1 MGYRFSRS
9 LLAAVV
15 AASFALP
22 TAASAQLF
30 TTGPGTPGV
39 VGGFEDTPPAGVGQ
53 GVVVT
58 TATNLTQ
65 FGFYG
70 RTNSGD
76 YKFLIFENTTSTLLF
91 SQAVFLENT
100 ITGGEWLE
108 SGQISFNLDAGK
120 TYYFGLI
127 NYGAGYALSGT
138 SPPGTDSENGLALTG
153 GAIFYTNYSSPSQI
167 PPPDGQRPLSLSLRL
182 EGTQGA
188 TTTPEPSSMALL
200 GTGLV
205 ALVPMVRR
213 RRR

>member
-1 MGYRFSRS
+1 MRYRFSRS

-30 TTGPGTPGV
+30 NTGVGISGV
-39 VGGFEDTPPAGVGQ
+39 PVGGGFPTGVGQ
-53 GVVVT
+53 GVAVT

-65 FGFYG
+65 FSFYG
-70 RTNSGD
+70 VIFVSGN
-76 YKFLIFENTTSTLLF
+76 YKFLIFDQDNSTLLF
-91 SQAVFLENT
+91 SRDVSLGSIVSDGWF
-100 ITGGEWLE
+100 E
-108 SGQISFNLDAGK
+108 SGPISFNLDAGK
-120 TYYFGLI
+120 TYFFGFI
-127 NYGAGYALSGT
+127 GSNDHNPNVANGT
-138 SPPGTDSENGLALTG
+138 SPAGTHTENGLALTG
-153 GAIFYTNYSSPSQI
+153 GTVFYQNYDNPILLSVDSS
-167 PPPDGQRPLSLSLRL
+167 RSLSLRL

>member
-1 MGYRFSRS
+1 MRYRFSRS

-15 AASFALP
+15 AVSIALP
-22 TAASAQLF
+22 AAASAQLF
-30 TTGPGTPGV
+30 TTGPGTPSV
-39 VGGFEDTPPAGVGQ
+39 VGGFEGLPPAGVGQ
-53 GVVVT
+53 GVSVT

-70 RTNSGD
+70 TTNSGD
-76 YKFLIFENTTSTLLF
+76 YKFLIFENTTSNLVF
-91 SQAVFLENT
+91 SQAVH
-100 ITGGEWLE
+100 IGGTDNFAWFE

-153 GAIFYTNYSSPSQI
+153 EAIFYTNYSSPSQI
-167 PPPDGQRPLSLSLRL
+167 PPLDGQRPLSLSLRL

-205 ALVPMVRR
+205 GLVPMVRR